1 MLSFLLLAAALLL
14 PAPSIAGRLAS
25 ATRQTRASSVVIL
38 GAVFCGGLVFYSV
51 GRISIA
57 IAAAI
62 IAWCVSWYTKD
73 LVAARTQRR
82 SHEGLAAY
90 LGVVTADLRA
100 GATLAGALARG
111 VEALPGTTP
120 REVSALSLIHI

>member
-1 MLSFLLLAAALLL
+1 
-14 PAPSIAGRLAS
+14 
-25 ATRQTRASSVVIL
+25 
-38 GAVFCGGLVFYSV
+38 FYSV
-51 GRISIA
+51 GRISVA

-82 SHEGLAAY
+82 GREGMAAY

-120 REVSALSLIHI
+120 REVSAALEATAALAARGAPPHMALTDAEDTKTLPDFPA

>member
-1 MLSFLLLAAALLL
+1 M
-14 PAPSIAGRLAS
+14 
-25 ATRQTRASSVVIL
+25 VIL
-38 GAVFCGGLVFYSV
+38 GAVFCGSLVFYSV

-82 SHEGLAAY
+82 GREGLAAF

-111 VEALPGTTP
+111 GGGPPGGTP
-120 REVSALSLIHI
+120 PGGDPPPARHGSPPTWINLSLIHI

>member
-38 GAVFCGGLVFYSV
+38 GAVFCGSLVFYSV

-82 SHEGLAAY
+82 GREGLGPAEHGG
-90 LGVVTADLRA
+90 LGGAVGRQRPDRPDRA
-100 GATLAGALARG
+100 G
-111 VEALPGTTP
+111 
-120 REVSALSLIHI
+120 